1 MYTQKNITNSRFTV
15 RFCTVAKYLG
25 FKKVGPFEKLL
36 RQMHPQNKITFGPSH
51 VRVCR
56 LLKEINEFRD
66 LDHEFFD
73 DEFFASRPGDLYY
86 SGE

>member
-36 RQMHPQNKITFGPSH
+36 RQMQPEATIAPYA
-51 VRVCR
+51 RVSR
-56 LLKEINEFRD
+56 LLKEI
-66 LDHEFFD
+66 D
-73 DEFFASRPGDLYY
+73 DFKVNPNDYDFFASRPGDLDY
-86 SGE
+86 